1 MMTCSYNNSGYGYCG
16 VGNYPRSRSFLT
28 KDEKIEIL
36 KEYQK
41 DLEKEI
47 QGVSERI
54 KGLETSN

>member
-1 MMTCSYNNSGYGYCG
+1 MMVCGYNNSGYGYCG
-16 VGNYPRSRSFLT
+16 AGNYQRARSFLT